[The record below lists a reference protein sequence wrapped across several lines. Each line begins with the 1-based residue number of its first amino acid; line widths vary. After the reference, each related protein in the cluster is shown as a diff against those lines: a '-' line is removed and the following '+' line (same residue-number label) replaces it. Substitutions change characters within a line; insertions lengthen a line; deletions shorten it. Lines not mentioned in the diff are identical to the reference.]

1 MNLQKGVPGQKNI
14 KDDQD
19 FAQFDD
25 DEESDFISS
34 GSDRGGNVM
43 PSRSKEASN
52 QQTEFEGGDYD
63 SEDSQT
69 INSHKEVTEIVLR
82 NQRLINQK
90 KNPVS
95 L

>member
-1 MNLQKGVPGQKNI
+1 
-14 KDDQD
+14 
-19 FAQFDD
+19 
-25 DEESDFISS
+25 
-34 GSDRGGNVM
+34 M
-43 PSRSKEASN
+43 PSRNKEASN

-90 KNPVS
+90 KVPVS